1 MANII
6 GSGIIEKDKR
16 YKNTWK
22 ITCYLGEKDA
32 KGRYKRA
39 PKRTIHGTK
48 ADARKAVAA
57 YKAELMGEASAADK
71 GLTIGV
77 YAQQFHEQREGTL
90 PSPLSYKREALDIK
104 YIQDLCGN
112 VKVMELTPGMLRKIY
127 ADARKE
133 GTYSENALHKAH
145 AKLRQIMQAAYM
157 DEIIMRN
164 PVDLVKFPR
173 PRPQEERNSL
183 DEERVAELFRLA
195 DETNGA
201 YATALMLMI
210 LTGMRRGEV
219 LGLTWKY
226 VDLEN
231 EQLFVALQYDADK
244 DLREPKTKQSKRW
257 ISFKGYMSEKLN
269 AWKQNQAKEL
279 ALIGMQ
285 QEDGT
290 PVFNSMNG
298 EFIDPNNFGRWWR
311 NFSVDHGFGQFT
323 KDVKEIEIDG
333 KMVQRGKGYTGLKLH
348 ELRNT
353 QATII
358 QNKVNPKAAQNR
370 LGHSQLHMT
379 MDGYAKA
386 LSSDETRAA
395 EEMDK
400 VLRPTSK
407 KESS

>member
-1 MANII
+1 MVSII

-32 KGRYKRA
+32 NGRYKRA
-39 PKRTIHGTK
+39 PKKTIHGTK
-48 ADARKAVAA
+48 AEARKAVAA
-57 YKAELMGEASAADK
+57 YKAQLLGEASAVDSK
-71 GLTIGV
+71 LSIGE
-77 YAQQFHEQREGTL
+77 YAQVFHEQRKGTL

-112 VKVMELTPGMLRKIY
+112 VKVKELSPGMLRKIY
-127 ADARKE
+127 AVARKE

-157 DEIIMRN
+157 DEIIIRN
-164 PVDLVKFPR
+164 PCDLVKFPR

-183 DEERVAELFRLA
+183 DEQKAAELFSIA
-195 DETNGA
+195 DETGGA
-201 YATALMLMI
+201 YATALMLMV

-219 LGLTWKY
+219 LGLTWRY
-226 VDLEN
+226 VDLDKD
-231 EQLFVALQYDADK
+231 QLFVALQYDTDK

-257 ISFKGYMSEKLN
+257 ISFKGYMSDKLKE
-269 AWKQNQAKEL
+269 WKVEQAQEL
-279 ALIGMQ
+279 AFIGAI
-285 QEDGT
+285 QEDAT

-311 NFSVDHGFGQFT
+311 NFSVDHGFGEFT
-323 KDVKEIEIDG
+323 KDVKETEVDG

-400 VLRPTSK
+400 ILRPQLDS
-407 KESS
+407 E